1 MYEAGYYV
9 DAIGYFSR
17 AIYLIPREMSYIFHR
32 AEAYFQLGDI
42 KAAIDNYRRA
52 CQFTKD
58 PKFMATRLS
67 YALFING
74 LRLMDQGK
82 MKQALLEFDRA
93 WRLNKSSHQLILA
106 AAVCHLS
113 LENVNESFKLL
124 DMVTAAHPDDA
135 DLYVL
140 RSKIYHHLEDIAQVH
155 LNLEVVRRVS
165 PRHAEIP
172 VLQRVVNDI
181 VVDYRNKAF
190 ELVRT
195 GEVRK
200 AICCLTKAIHILK
213 DNTLLLQR
221 Y

>member
-1 MYEAGYYV
+1 MEEGNYV
-9 DAIGYFSR
+9 DAIGCFSR
-17 AIYLIPREMSYIFHR
+17 ANFLVPREMSYIFHR
-32 AEAYFQLGDI
+32 AEAYFRLGDI

-52 CQFTKD
+52 CQFTKS
-58 PKFMATRLS
+58 PTYMAIRLS
-67 YALFING
+67 YALFIHG
-74 LRLMDQGK
+74 LRLVDQGK
-82 MKQALLEFDRA
+82 MKQALGEFDRA
-93 WRLNKSSHQLILA
+93 WRLSKSNQQIILA
-106 AAVCHLS
+106 AAVCHLA
-113 LENVNESFKLL
+113 LENIDEAFKLL
-124 DMVTAAHPDDA
+124 DLVSLTHPDDA

-155 LNLEVVRRVS
+155 MNLEIVRRIS
-165 PRHAEIP
+165 PKHAEIP

-200 AICCLTKAIHILK
+200 AISCLTKAIHILK

-221 Y
+221 